1 MMIQKSTLDFLK
13 ALKKNNDRDWFEKN
27 KEKYLAAK
35 QNIDAMTDELI
46 KSFSSFDK
54 KLTGLKARD
63 CVFRIYRDVRFSK
76 NKSPYKTN
84 LGCAISPGGRK
95 AEEAG
100 FYIHIEPGK
109 SFLAGGRW
117 MPSPDHLKKIRQ
129 EIDYNGKNLRKILSD
144 KQFKKQFGALDD
156 SDEYKLSRPPKGYDK
171 DHPDIELLKLNSYIV
186 WHEYNEKEIMSKNF
200 LKEVTK
206 TAKIMKPLL
215 DFLNTAVS

>member
-1 MMIQKSTLDFLK
+1 MIQKSTLDFLK
-13 ALKKNNDRDWFEKN
+13 ALKKNNNKDWFDKN

-35 QNIDAMTDELI
+35 QNIDEMAEALS

-54 KLTGLKARD
+54 KLVGLKAKD

-76 NKSPYKTN
+76 NKTPYKTN
-84 LGCAISPGGRK
+84 MGCAISPGGRK

-117 MPSPDHLKKIRQ
+117 MPPADHLKKIRQ
-129 EIDYNGKNLRKILSD
+129 EIDYNGKKFHKILSD
-144 KQFKKQFGALDD
+144 KNFKKYFGELDD

-171 DHPDIELLKLNSYIV
+171 NHPDIELLKLNSFIV
-186 WHEYNEKEIMSKNF
+186 WHEYNEKEITSKNF
-200 LKEVTK
+200 LKEITK
-206 TAKIMKPLL
+206 GAKMMQPFL
-215 DFLNTAVS
+215 DFLNTAID